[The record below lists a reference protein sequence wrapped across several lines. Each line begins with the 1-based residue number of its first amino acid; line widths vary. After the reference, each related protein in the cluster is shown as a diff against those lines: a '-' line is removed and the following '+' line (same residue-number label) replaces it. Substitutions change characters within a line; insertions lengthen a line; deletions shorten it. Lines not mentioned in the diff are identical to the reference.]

1 MAPELDPKYKS
12 RAYSIL
18 LEARELLEE
27 EKVKPVQGSD
37 LRWGSDWDR
46 SPNPKYNPK
55 LGYKRLGEALELY
68 MFERIDGGI
77 SACVGDIKNIP
88 VNDSTIDLFVKAY
101 TAQEGVV
108 NRKYRGDDGQ
118 YKPDVTDHQKGYIEE
133 SHDIMVSKIR
143 QYASQLF
150 QNGNRKKAHKL
161 MDLLP

>member
-1 MAPELDPKYKS
+1 
-12 RAYSIL
+12 
-18 LEARELLEE
+18 
-27 EKVKPVQGSD
+27 
-37 LRWGSDWDR
+37 
-46 SPNPKYNPK
+46 
-55 LGYKRLGEALELY
+55 

-101 TAQEGVV
+101 TAQGVV

-150 QNGNRKKAHKL
+150 QNGNKKKARKL